1 MSSSGSRR
9 TTAPAEASGAT
20 AGTVTSQWMRFLTV
34 FCSGTGTK
42 SIERIGMSGMPSS
55 ENQPLFIAAASTP

>member
-1 MSSSGSRR
+1 M
-9 TTAPAEASGAT
+9 
-20 AGTVTSQWMRFLTV
+20 TSQCTRFLTV
-34 FCSGTGTK
+34 FGSGTGTK